1 MKKTRYL
8 KKNYDRLAIILFAVL
23 IIGTVFG
30 AIFFRKL
37 PDISELK
44 LTKHTVFGSFSDNF
58 PSIALIM
65 LTLFISGFSAIAQP
79 LEISALFA
87 YGVSLSVKISGVY
100 TLYGWRGFLFT
111 LFSIIPFAMANS
123 FFLMLASREALKL
136 SGSLTGFVFSGDG
149 NEKTEPKLY
158 MLKFCILS
166 GLIIV
171 CEVLASL
178 VSYLCQGILKI

>member
-8 KKNYDRLAIILFAVL
+8 KKNYDKSAIILFAVL
-23 IIGTVFG
+23 IMGTVFG
-30 AIFFRKL
+30 AIFFKKIPNL
-37 PDISELK
+37 CDI
-44 LTKHTVFGSFSDNF
+44 KHTIFGSFSYNF
-58 PSIALIM
+58 PRIALIM

-87 YGVSLSVKISGVY
+87 YGLSLSVRISGVY
-100 TLYGWRGFLFT
+100 TLYGWRGFIFT
-111 LFSIIPFAMANS
+111 IFSIIPFAIANS
-123 FFLMLASREALKL
+123 FFLMLASRESLKL

-158 MLKFCILS
+158 VLKFCILS

-178 VSYLCQGILKI
+178 VSYLFQGILKI